1 MRHWNTSRLCV
12 TILNMN
18 RDRHSHRHGNNWKN
32 SNREENR
39 QNGGQRDSQRFA
51 SKEVRP
57 PVKNSVSSEQ
67 LKAEEAAITAF
78 RNTNQKVCEICGK
91 PITDLSSAIGN
102 RGNDNPVHF
111 DCVLE
116 LLQKEEHLEPG
127 DKISYIGQGRFGVIN
142 YPNVHDVKHF
152 VIKKV
157 IDWESKESHSS
168 WRDEISNLFSQ
179 VR

>member
-1 MRHWNTSRLCV
+1 MN
-12 TILNMN
+12 N
-18 RDRHSHRHGNNWKN
+18 RDRHSHRHGGNGSWKN
-32 SNREENR
+32 GGRDDNR
-39 QNGGQRDSQRFA
+39 QNSNQHDAPRGTSHEA
-51 SKEVRP
+51 SHAP
-57 PVKNSVSSEQ
+57 SKNAVPLEQ
-67 LKAEEAAITAF
+67 IKAEEAAISAF
-78 RNTNQKVCEICGK
+78 KTSNQKICEICGK
-91 PITDLSSAIGN
+91 PIIDLSSAIGN

-157 IDWESKESHSS
+157 IDWESKESHSA
-168 WRDEISNLFSQ
+168 WREEISNLFSQ